1 MDAGTWRGVFTV
13 IMFLLFAA
21 ICIWAWSGR
30 RKKDFEEAANL
41 PLEPDYPG
49 EPAPA
54 PKRRS

>member
-49 EPAPA
+49 ESAPA